1 MRGEEFSRLV
11 NELAERRDP
20 FAIATVTR
28 TEGSTLAKMGFR
40 ILIARDGDIVGGS
53 LGGGCPE
60 GPIVE
65 TAKRTMEDG
74 EPRLLRV
81 HLVDAEKAVEG
92 MTANPAPDEIYVE
105 TNCGGTLEVF
115 VDPMM
120 PSERLVIIGQG
131 GRDDVAEA
139 VARLAK
145 ELGLEILLVDPVPDS
160 RIPADKVVES
170 GSVDP
175 KALALGPEDSVV
187 VFTRGERDVD
197 VLQALSRAR
206 VRFLGMLASRHRL
219 KGDLEK
225 LRAAGVAEEFL
236 ASLHAPIG
244 LDIGAKT
251 PAEIAIAILAEII
264 AVKYGKAAPRVQAE
278 S

>member
-1 MRGEEFSRLV
+1 MRGEEFARLV
-11 NELAERRDP
+11 EELASRRDP
-20 FAIATVTR
+20 FAIATVTK
-28 TEGSTLAKMGFR
+28 TEGSTLAKTGFR
-40 ILIARDGDIVGGS
+40 ILIARDGEIVGGS

-60 GPIVE
+60 GPIAE
-65 TAKRTMEDG
+65 TAKRAMDDG

-139 VARLAK
+139 VARLGK
-145 ELGLEILLVDPVPDS
+145 ELGLEILLVDPVPDT
-160 RIPADKVVES
+160 RIPADRVVES
-170 GSVDP
+170 ATVDP

-197 VLQALSRAR
+197 VLQALSHAR

-219 KGDLEK
+219 KTDFEK
-225 LRAAGVAEEFL
+225 LRAAGVPEAFL
-236 ASLHAPIG
+236 GSLRAPVG
-244 LDIGAKT
+244 LDLGAKS

-264 AVKYGKAAPRVQAE
+264 AVKYGKSVPRSPVE

>member
-65 TAKRTMEDG
+65 TAKRAMEDG